1 MTKTNLL
8 QDHYLTE
15 EAVRPI
21 DAMDLK
27 GLKWDCLG
35 AACPSSCCSQFAYS
49 RVSIQEIIPLSRHFP
64 IVFSMVTGEGGE
76 SEMHTCIQMKLVREN
91 NYCVHLH
98 KGMGCKL
105 RSEKPL
111 SCTQYPFRVLRDGS
125 GQHRI
130 NVRMGCPG
138 FSPESGQPVLLPG
151 GTLSRFVEAEF
162 IGPAIS
168 RLNAQEETGR
178 FAADLWRYDLI
189 APGQYTYRG
198 EEVSF
203 NLVDSRKLYGLTGE
217 VRDEFR
223 RKGYMDL
230 IYAHMDSLEG
240 NFNRLIDSYI
250 ERSASSELTKIVPTL
265 MSIGPFRSRLA
276 A

>member
-49 RVSIQEIIPLSRHFP
+49 RLSIQELIPLSRHFP
-64 IVFSMVTGEGGE
+64 VVFSMVTGEGGE

-105 RSEKPL
+105 RYGKPL

-125 GQHRI
+125 GQHRV

-138 FSPESGQPVLLPG
+138 FSAGSGQPVLQPG
-151 GTLSRFVEAEF
+151 GTLSRLVEAEF

-178 FAADLWRYDLI
+178 FAADLCRYDLI